1 MARFGVIL
9 LVLLAAACHQGPAA
23 REYRVVGQ
31 IISINADEARLTLR
45 HEDIEG
51 FMPAM
56 TMPYP
61 VKDRRLLEGR
71 KAGELVNATLDVQG
85 ADAWISR
92 LTVTGVAPLPPRE
105 PMQASLARGD
115 LLPDA
120 TFTDQD
126 GRSLRMHDLRGRPI
140 VISFVYTR
148 CPFAD
153 FCPAIETRLAAVQ
166 RRIKIEAGLTGTA
179 IVTVSIDPAHDT
191 PAVLKRHATERG
203 VDTTVWRLVTGPV
216 ADVDGFGRQF
226 GVSVTRGSGAPADI
240 EHNLRTIIVGRDLRI
255 ERIEEGA
262 AWRLEDLLPSLQRAA
277 GGS

>member
-9 LVLLAAACHQGPAA
+9 LVLLAAACRQAPAA

-61 VKDRRLLEGR
+61 VKDRRLLAGR

-140 VISFVYTR
+140 VISFLYTR

-153 FCPAIETRLAAVQ
+153 FCPAIEARLTGVQ
-166 RRIKIEAGLTGTA
+166 QRIKTEAGLTGTA

-203 VDTTVWRLVTGPV
+203 VDTAVWRLVTGPV
-216 ADVDGFGRQF
+216 ADVDAFGRQF
-226 GVSVTRGSGAPADI
+226 GVSVTRGSAPADI
-240 EHNLRTIIVGRDLRI
+240 EHNLRTIIVRRDLRI
-255 ERIEEGA
+255 ERIEDGA